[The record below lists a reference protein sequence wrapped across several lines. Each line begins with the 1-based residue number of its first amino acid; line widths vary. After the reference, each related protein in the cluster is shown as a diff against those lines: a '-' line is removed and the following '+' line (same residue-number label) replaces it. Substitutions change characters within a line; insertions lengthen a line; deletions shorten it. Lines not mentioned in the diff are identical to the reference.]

1 MVPCLDLQACLS
13 TIIVSRDRLTVWVAT
28 GARGRARIEGGEKLD
43 DYVDMAVRE
52 DDKGLREGRLTAEGF
67 LYRHCALR
75 PS

>member
-1 MVPCLDLQACLS
+1 MVPCLDLRACLS

-52 DDKGLREGRLTAEGF
+52 DEQGAEGGAVDGRGV
-67 LYRHCALR
+67 LI
-75 PS
+75 